1 MWSSSLSELSDIHD
15 SVTNV
20 CFNVLTTRTGNLAL
34 SSMAS
39 SRVFIDKDI
48 QPTID
53 YFSWLGSNPEIAKRV
68 NADEVTR
75 SETMTIGQIYAYI
88 KQENAKEASFDCIAT
103 TDDLKRDSAWYYI
116 GCSGCQTK
124 ATRGPSSLMY
134 AKCGKNNVSGVA
146 KCAF

>member
-1 MWSSSLSELSDIHD
+1 MIHPLSITISLQCEGLIVTESIRLRLFAAVLLSELSDIHD

-53 YFSWLGSNPEIAKRV
+53 YFSWL
-68 NADEVTR
+68 VTV
-75 SETMTIGQIYAYI
+75 ETTVLCLSIPISVLFRL
-88 KQENAKEASFDCIAT
+88 N
-103 TDDLKRDSAWYYI
+103 
-116 GCSGCQTK
+116 
-124 ATRGPSSLMY
+124 
-134 AKCGKNNVSGVA
+134 
-146 KCAF
+146 